1 MALPFF
7 ISGSQAI
14 AVTEYG
20 SGSDQ
25 LYLGSEE
32 VSYRGGSGY
41 NNSIFINSPSN
52 WNSGNVIDGSS
63 QNQASLHLN
72 LGGPANA
79 IYDLTTNTLTHIGYL
94 YGYGQNLTLKINSA
108 DASGIAN
115 FYSNGASDQLV
126 TSDAML
132 DLSHSSV
139 SGFTVAST
147 NASGTTFTVQDVG
160 TAFQIAG
167 GPGQDTIVA
176 NGFAFS
182 AEQRNAMFATASV
195 EKIVDASGTYTAP
208 PQNPSVF
215 TLTTGPD
222 TFVGG
227 PEDDTVNG
235 TAATVNAGDRLT
247 GGSGK
252 NIMALYG
259 SGTFHIDQLAIF
271 TGIESIALNNFTN
284 GPAVLYLG
292 SQAIAVTEY
301 GSGSDQLYLGSGAV
315 SYRGG
320 SGYNNSIFITS
331 PSNWNS
337 GNVID
342 GSSQIKL
349 PCI

>member
-1 MALPFF
+1 M
-7 ISGSQAI
+7 
-14 AVTEYG
+14 
-20 SGSDQ
+20 
-25 LYLGSEE
+25 
-32 VSYRGGSGY
+32 
-41 NNSIFINSPSN
+41 
-52 WNSGNVIDGSS
+52 
-63 QNQASLHLN
+63 HLN

-176 NGFAFS
+176 NGFAFT
-182 AEQRNAMFATASV
+182 ADQRNAIFTTASV
-195 EKIVDASGTYTAP
+195 EKIIDASGTYTAL
-208 PQNPSVF
+208 PQNPPPPPPPSPSVF

-235 TAATVNAGDRLT
+235 TAATLTGGDRLT
-247 GGSGK
+247 GGGG
-252 NIMALYG
+252 NDVLALYG
-259 SGTFHIDQLAIF
+259 SGEFHVEELATF
-271 TGIESIALNNFTN
+271 TGFSTITLNNFTS
-284 GPAVLYLG
+284 GYAALSLG
-292 SQAIAVTEY
+292 SQSIAIRGY
-301 GSGSDQLYLGSGAV
+301 GSGGEDLLLGAGPSHSRVAV
-315 SYRGG
+315 ATMRSPVLRYRIGM
-320 SGYNNSIFITS
+320 
-331 PSNWNS
+331 
-337 GNVID
+337 
-342 GSSQIKL
+342 L
-349 PCI
+349 EM